1 MSYCNHPFD
10 TQTNESIN
18 QSIANVAP
26 KSVCYFGTNSL
37 NSRISLVVGL
47 HNLGYHDFFS
57 KLFEALGIS
66 MPNNDHLSKYLNNK
80 DGRKE
85 WKCEYQKKITV
96 KLNRSQQQQKT
107 RDKVFKERTYKS
119 YGPGVG
125 LSAGIVKIR
134 KVDEFKAEPD
144 KTEPKKCC
152 KCGSNSLQRPTH
164 RECMLNKNKTL
175 TQTAAAATMTLTATT
190 AIVTAPPTVLPL

>member
-85 WKCEYQKKITV
+85 WKCEYQKK
-96 KLNRSQQQQKT
+96 
-107 RDKVFKERTYKS
+107 
-119 YGPGVG
+119 
-125 LSAGIVKIR
+125 
-134 KVDEFKAEPD
+134 
-144 KTEPKKCC
+144 
-152 KCGSNSLQRPTH
+152 SL
-164 RECMLNKNKTL
+164 
-175 TQTAAAATMTLTATT
+175 
-190 AIVTAPPTVLPL
+190 